1 MHDDPFNLQR
11 FVDAQQGTAATPL
24 IERVRAE
31 LAHGR
36 KTSHWMWFVFP
47 QIGGLGSSEMSR
59 RYAITSPAEARAYLD
74 HPVLGPRLV
83 ECCGLVMQIED
94 RSAHEIFGAPD
105 DVKLHSSMTL
115 FAAVSPNGI
124 FDDVLQKYFGAT
136 PDRATLQRL

>member
-1 MHDDPFNLQR
+1 
-11 FVDAQQGTAATPL
+11 
-24 IERVRAE
+24 
-31 LAHGR
+31 
-36 KTSHWMWFVFP
+36 
-47 QIGGLGSSEMSR
+47 MSR